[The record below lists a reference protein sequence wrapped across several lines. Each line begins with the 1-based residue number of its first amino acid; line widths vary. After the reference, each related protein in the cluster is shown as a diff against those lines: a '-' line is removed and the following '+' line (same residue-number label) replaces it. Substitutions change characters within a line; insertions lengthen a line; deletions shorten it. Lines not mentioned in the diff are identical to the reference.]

1 MGLHREDVFNNL
13 NIVHI
18 RGAWFRSVLGT
29 LTLSVQ
35 FCNQNLHNS
44 AKLSGICSK
53 DSNVRSSLLPFSMA
67 FLKYAFTAESEYSR
81 GFSFYENSHLC
92 KINRYLFL
100 PFKRNASVKK
110 SDIYTVTIEQTRP
123 DLNKSHPPPN
133 RLIDFFI

>member
-44 AKLSGICSK
+44 AKLLLGTCSK

-67 FLKYAFTAESEYSR
+67 FLKTPLQRPNVDGDFP
-81 GFSFYENSHLC
+81 FMKCN
-92 KINRYLFL
+92 YLF
-100 PFKRNASVKK
+100 
-110 SDIYTVTIEQTRP
+110 
-123 DLNKSHPPPN
+123 
-133 RLIDFFI
+133 

>member
-18 RGAWFRSVLGT
+18 RGARFRPVLGT

-67 FLKYAFTAESEYSR
+67 FLKYAFTAVGDFPFMKIHTFAKLIAIFPSPLKEM
-81 GFSFYENSHLC
+81 HL
-92 KINRYLFL
+92 
-100 PFKRNASVKK
+100 
-110 SDIYTVTIEQTRP
+110 
-123 DLNKSHPPPN
+123 
-133 RLIDFFI
+133 